1 MGVTV
6 IGGLIF
12 STILTLLLVPAYFS
26 LAIDMEGWFGQH
38 FKRLVGTGAHEVHHG
53 AAVPAE

>member
-26 LAIDMEGWFGQH
+26 IAISMESRIG
-38 FKRLVGTGAHEVHHG
+38 RLFHRFVGSEAHQAG
-53 AAVPAE
+53 TAVPAE

>member
-26 LAIDMEGWFGQH
+26 IAISIESRIG
-38 FKRLVGTGAHEVHHG
+38 RLFHRLIGSDAHAD
-53 AAVPAE
+53 AADPVPAE